1 MKALELYALSYVLN
15 SLWQIPLIFL
25 AAWIASRLAR
35 NSGPRIEHRIW
46 VSALIL
52 ETILPGCPIQPVDA
66 WRWLSGL
73 LFSSAG
79 PHNGEARIV
88 LGPAIANGAGALHF
102 PPFLVAVLL
111 IAYSAVMLYW
121 SGRLAWGLWQT
132 HLILRHSQP
141 ITLQGDLAQSCVRS
155 SRVFKEQ
162 QRSAAR
168 ALEIATSPMISGPV
182 TVGVRRWVLLVP
194 PGFLEGIAP
203 DDLDALIAHEF
214 AHMERRD
221 FAKNVLYGL
230 LSIPASHHPL
240 LWLTRARL
248 AESRELVCDAQ
259 AADVLAGRESYA
271 RSLLRLASMLS
282 ESTTAGALHAVAIFD
297 TNNFE
302 RRIMDLKQ
310 KQVELRGLR
319 RLAVLGLCSTI
330 ALTACVSALALRM
343 DVTDTGNQTPAPKPT
358 KVHVKD
364 LKVLHRE
371 PPVYPPEA
379 KASGNAL
386 IGEVQLEVI
395 IGKTGEPE
403 NIVVKKSL
411 RNDYDQNAI
420 DAVRNWRWEP
430 YRLNGEPVEVGTTVT
445 IVYALKK

>member
-1 MKALELYALSYVLN
+1 MKTLELYALSYVLN
-15 SLWQIPLIFL
+15 SLWQIPLIFI
-25 AAWIASRLAR
+25 AAWIAARLAR
-35 NSGPRIEHRIW
+35 KSGPRIEHRIW

-52 ETILPGCPIQPVDA
+52 EIILPGCPIQPADL
-66 WRWLSGL
+66 WRGLAALLSFG
-73 LFSSAG
+73 AG
-79 PHNGEARIV
+79 RHDGEARIV

-102 PPFLVAVLL
+102 PPFFVAALL
-111 IAYSAVMLYW
+111 IAYSAVLLYV

-132 HLILRHSQP
+132 HLMLRHSQP
-141 ITLQGDLAQSCVRS
+141 VIPQGELALSCLRS
-155 SRVFKEQ
+155 SRVLKAKN
-162 QRSAAR
+162 RSASH

-182 TVGVRRWVLLVP
+182 TVGLRRWVLLVP
-194 PGFLEGIAP
+194 PGFLEGVAP
-203 DDLDALIAHEF
+203 DDLDALLAHEF

-221 FAKNVLYGL
+221 FAKNILYGL

-240 LWLTRARL
+240 LWLTRAHL

-259 AADVLAGRESYA
+259 AADALSGRESYA

-282 ESTTAGALHAVAIFD
+282 ESATTGAMHAVAIFD

-319 RLAVLGLCSTI
+319 RFGILGLCSAI

-343 DVTDTGNQTPAPKPT
+343 DVTDAENQNPAPKPI
-358 KVHVKD
+358 KVNVKD
-364 LKVLHRE
+364 LKILHKE
-371 PPVYPPEA
+371 PPVYPVEA
-379 KASGNAL
+379 KTSGNTL
-386 IGEVQLEVI
+386 NGEVQLEVI
-395 IGKTGEPE
+395 VGKTGEPE
-403 NIVVKKSL
+403 NITVKKSL

-430 YRLNGEPVEVGTTVT
+430 YHLNGEAVNVVTTIT
-445 IVYALKK
+445 IIYSLKK

>member
-1 MKALELYALSYVLN
+1 MKTLELYALSYVLN

-35 NSGPRIEHRIW
+35 KSGPRIEHRIW
-46 VSALIL
+46 VGALIL
-52 ETILPGCPIQPVDA
+52 ETILPGCPIEPLEA

-73 LFSSAG
+73 LFSSSG
-79 PHNGEARIV
+79 PQNGEARIL
-88 LGPAIANGAGALHF
+88 LGPVTANGAGALHF
-102 PPFLVAVLL
+102 PPFLVATLL
-111 IAYSAVMLYW
+111 MAYSGGLLYL

-132 HLILRHSQP
+132 RQMLRHSQP
-141 ITLQGDLAQSCVRS
+141 VPMQGELAQSCVRS
-155 SRVFKEQ
+155 SRVLKKQ
-162 QRSAAR
+162 KRAASHT
-168 ALEIATSPMISGPV
+168 LEIATSPMISGPM
-182 TVGVRRWVLLVP
+182 TVGVRRWVLLTP
-194 PGFLEGIAP
+194 PGFLEGVAP
-203 DDLDALIAHEF
+203 DDLDALLAHEF
-214 AHMERRD
+214 AHMGRRD
-221 FAKNVLYGL
+221 FAKNILYGL

-259 AADVLAGRESYA
+259 AADALAGRESYA
-271 RSLLRLASMLS
+271 RSLLRLASMLC
-282 ESTTAGALHAVAIFD
+282 ESATASALHAVAIFD

-310 KQVELRGLR
+310 KQVEIRGLR
-319 RLAVLGLCSTI
+319 RFAILGLCSTI

-343 DVTDTGNQTPAPKPT
+343 DVTDAGNQNPAPKPT

-364 LKVLHRE
+364 LKILHKE
-371 PPVYPPEA
+371 PPVYPAEA

-386 IGEVQLEVI
+386 NGEVQLEVI
-395 IGKTGEPE
+395 VGRAGEPE

-430 YRLNGEPVEVGTTVT
+430 YHVNGQPADVITTIT
-445 IVYALKK
+445 IVYSLKK

>member
-1 MKALELYALSYVLN
+1 MKALELYALGYVLN

-25 AAWIASRLAR
+25 AAWMASRAAR
-35 NSGPRIEHRIW
+35 KNGPRIEHRIW
-46 VSALIL
+46 VGALIL

-73 LFSSAG
+73 LFSSPG
-79 PHNGEARIV
+79 SHDGEAHIL
-88 LGPAIANGAGALHF
+88 LGPAIANGNGALYF
-102 PPFLVAVLL
+102 PPFLVAALL
-111 IAYSAVMLYW
+111 IAYSAALLYL

-132 HLILRHSQP
+132 HVMLRHSQP
-141 ITLQGDLAQSCVRS
+141 VPLLGELARSCLRS
-155 SRVFKEQ
+155 SRVLKEQ
-162 QRSAAR
+162 KRAASR
-168 ALEIATSPMISGPV
+168 ALEIATSPIISGPV
-182 TVGVRRWVLLVP
+182 TVGLRRSVLLVP
-194 PGFLEGIAP
+194 PGFLEGVAP
-203 DDLDALIAHEF
+203 DDLDALMAHEF

-221 FAKNVLYGL
+221 FAKNILYGL

-240 LWLTRARL
+240 LWFTQARL

-259 AADVLAGRESYA
+259 AADALAGRESYA

-282 ESTTAGALHAVAIFD
+282 KSATAGALHAVAIFD

-302 RRIMDLKQ
+302 RRIMDLRQ
-310 KQVELRGLR
+310 KQVEIRGLR
-319 RLAVLGLCSTI
+319 RLAIVCFCSTI
-330 ALTACVSALALRM
+330 ALTTCVSALALRM

-364 LKVLHRE
+364 LKILHKE
-371 PPVYPPEA
+371 PPVYPQEA

-386 IGEVQLEVI
+386 NGEVQLEVI

-403 NIVVKKSL
+403 NITVKKSL
-411 RNDYDQNAI
+411 RNDYDQSAI

-430 YRLNGEPVEVGTTVT
+430 YHLNGQPVDVVTTIT
-445 IVYALKK
+445 IVYSLSK

>member
-25 AAWIASRLAR
+25 AAWIASRLVR
-35 NSGPRIEHRIW
+35 PSGPRIEHRIW

-52 ETILPGCPIQPVDA
+52 ETILPGCPIEPIDA
-66 WRWLSGL
+66 WRWLCGL
-73 LFSSAG
+73 LFSSSG
-79 PHNGEARIV
+79 PHNGEARIL
-88 LGPAIANGAGALHF
+88 LGPVIADGAGALHF
-102 PPFLVAVLL
+102 PPFLVAALL
-111 IAYSAVMLYW
+111 IAYAAVLLYL

-132 HLILRHSQP
+132 HLMLRHSQP
-141 ITLQGDLAQSCVRS
+141 VPLEGEIAESCLRS
-155 SRVFKEQ
+155 SRVLKEQ
-162 QRSAAR
+162 KRSESHAI
-168 ALEIATSPMISGPV
+168 EIATSPMISGPV
-182 TVGVRRWVLLVP
+182 TVGMRRWVLLVP
-194 PGFLEGIAP
+194 PGFLEGVAA
-203 DDLDALIAHEF
+203 DDLDALLAHEF

-221 FAKNVLYGL
+221 FAKNIFYGL

-259 AADVLAGRESYA
+259 AADALAGRESYA

-282 ESTTAGALHAVAIFD
+282 QSATTGALHAVAIFD
-297 TNNFE
+297 SNNFE

-310 KQVELRGLR
+310 KQVEIRGLR
-319 RLAVLGLCSTI
+319 RFAILGLCSTI

-343 DVTDTGNQTPAPKPT
+343 DVTDAGNQNPAPKPT

-364 LKVLHRE
+364 LKILHRE
-371 PPVYPPEA
+371 PPVYPAEA
-379 KASGNAL
+379 KTSGNAL
-386 IGEVQLEVI
+386 NGEVQLEVI

-430 YRLNGEPVEVGTTVT
+430 YHLNGEPVEVVTTVT
-445 IVYALKK
+445 IVYTLKK

>member
-35 NSGPRIEHRIW
+35 TSGPRIEHRIW
-46 VSALIL
+46 VTALIL
-52 ETILPGCPIQPVDA
+52 ETILPGCPIQPLDLWRQLAA
-66 WRWLSGL
+66 WLPFG
-73 LFSSAG
+73 AG
-79 PHNGEARIV
+79 RHYGEARIV

-102 PPFLVAVLL
+102 PPFFVAAVL
-111 IAYSAVMLYW
+111 IAYSAVLLYL
-121 SGRLAWGLWQT
+121 SGRLAWGLWRT
-132 HLILRHSQP
+132 HLMLRHSEP
-141 ITLQGDLAQSCVRS
+141 VPPQGELAQSCVRS
-155 SRVFKEQ
+155 SRVLTGQK
-162 QRSAAR
+162 RSASYT
-168 ALEIATSPMISGPV
+168 LEIATSPMISGPV
-182 TVGVRRWVLLVP
+182 TAGVRRSVLLVP
-194 PGFLEGIAP
+194 PGFLESVAP
-203 DDLDALIAHEF
+203 DDLDALMAHEF
-214 AHMERRD
+214 AHIERRD
-221 FAKNVLYGL
+221 FAKNILYGL

-259 AADVLAGRESYA
+259 AADALAGRESYA

-302 RRIMDLKQ
+302 RRIMDLQQ

-319 RLAVLGLCSTI
+319 RFAILGVCSAI

-343 DVTDTGNQTPAPKPT
+343 EVTDAGNQNTSPKPT

-364 LKVLHRE
+364 LKILRRE
-371 PPVYPPEA
+371 PPVYPQEA
-379 KASGNAL
+379 KTSGNAL
-386 IGEVQLEVI
+386 NGEVQLEVI
-395 IGKTGEPE
+395 IGKTGEVE
-403 NIVVKKSL
+403 NIRVKKSL
-411 RNDYDQNAI
+411 RDDYDKAAI

-430 YRLNGEPVEVGTTVT
+430 YHLNGDPVDVVTTIT
-445 IVYALKK
+445 IVYSLKK

>member
-1 MKALELYALSYVLN
+1 
-15 SLWQIPLIFL
+15 
-25 AAWIASRLAR
+25 
-35 NSGPRIEHRIW
+35 
-46 VSALIL
+46 
-52 ETILPGCPIQPVDA
+52 
-66 WRWLSGL
+66 
-73 LFSSAG
+73 
-79 PHNGEARIV
+79 
-88 LGPAIANGAGALHF
+88 
-102 PPFLVAVLL
+102 
-111 IAYSAVMLYW
+111 
-121 SGRLAWGLWQT
+121 LAWGLWQT

-259 AADVLAGRESYA
+259 AADLLAGRESYA
-271 RSLLRLASMLS
+271 RSLLRLAAMLS
-282 ESTTAGALHAVAIFD
+282 ESATAGALHAVAIFD

-319 RLAVLGLCSTI
+319 RFAVLGLCSTI
-330 ALTACVSALALRM
+330 AFTACVSALALRM
-343 DVTDTGNQTPAPKPT
+343 DVTDAGNQNPAPKPT

-364 LKVLHRE
+364 LKIVHKE
-371 PPVYPPEA
+371 PPVYPAEA

-386 IGEVQLEVI
+386 NGEVQLEVI

-403 NIVVKKSL
+403 NIHIKKSL
-411 RNDYDQNAI
+411 RNDYDQSAI

-430 YRLNGEPVEVGTTVT
+430 YHLNGEPVEVVTTVT
-445 IVYALKK
+445 IVYTLEK

>member
-35 NSGPRIEHRIW
+35 TSGPRIEHRIW
-46 VSALIL
+46 VGALIF
-52 ETILPGCPIQPVDA
+52 ETILPGCPIQPLDLF
-66 WRWLSGL
+66 RWLAPWLS
-73 LFSSAG
+73 FG
-79 PHNGEARIV
+79 PGRHDGEARIV

-102 PPFLVAVLL
+102 PPFLVATLL
-111 IAYSAVMLYW
+111 IAYSAVLLYL

-132 HLILRHSQP
+132 HLMLRHSQLVP
-141 ITLQGDLAQSCVRS
+141 PQGELAQSCVRS
-155 SRVFKEQ
+155 SRVLNEKN
-162 QRSAAR
+162 RSASH
-168 ALEIATSPMISGPV
+168 ALEIATSAMISGPV

-194 PGFLEGIAP
+194 PEFLEGVAP
-203 DDLDALIAHEF
+203 DDLDALLAHEF

-221 FAKNVLYGL
+221 FAKNILYGL

-259 AADVLAGRESYA
+259 AADALAGRESYA

-282 ESTTAGALHAVAIFD
+282 ESATGGALQAVAIFD

-319 RLAVLGLCSTI
+319 RFAVLGLCSTI

-343 DVTDTGNQTPAPKPT
+343 DVMDAGNQNPAPKPT

-364 LKVLHRE
+364 LKILHKE
-371 PPVYPPEA
+371 PPVYPQEA
-379 KASGNAL
+379 KTPGNAL
-386 IGEVQLEVI
+386 NGEVQLEVI

-403 NIVVKKSL
+403 NIAVKKSL
-411 RNDYDQNAI
+411 RNDYDQSAI

-430 YRLNGEPVEVGTTVT
+430 YHLNGDPVDVVTTIT
-445 IVYALKK
+445 IVYSLKK

>member
-1 MKALELYALSYVLN
+1 MKSLELFALSYLVN
-15 SLWQIPLIFL
+15 SLWQIPLIFM
-25 AAWIASRLAR
+25 AAWIASRVAR
-35 NSGPRIEHRIW
+35 KSGPRIEHRIW

-88 LGPAIANGAGALHF
+88 LGPAIASSAGALHF
-102 PPFLVAVLL
+102 PPFLVVALL
-111 IAYSAVMLYW
+111 IAYSVVLLYL

-132 HLILRHSQP
+132 HLMLRRSLP
-141 ITLQGDLAQSCVRS
+141 VLPQGQLALGCLRS
-155 SRVFKEQ
+155 RRVLKEQ
-162 QRSAAR
+162 GRSALHT
-168 ALEIATSPMISGPV
+168 LEIATSPMISGPV

-194 PGFLEGIAP
+194 PGFLEGVGP
-203 DDLDALIAHEF
+203 DDLDALLAHEF

-221 FAKNVLYGL
+221 FAKNILYGL
-230 LSIPASHHPL
+230 LSIPASYHPL

-248 AESRELVCDAQ
+248 SESRELVCDAQ
-259 AADVLAGRESYA
+259 AAEALAGRESYA

-282 ESTTAGALHAVAIFD
+282 ESVTTGALHAVAIFD

-319 RLAVLGLCSTI
+319 RLAILGLCSTI
-330 ALTACVSALALRM
+330 ALTACVSALAFRM
-343 DVTDTGNQTPAPKPT
+343 DVTEPENQNHPVIPT
-358 KVHVKD
+358 SVNVKD
-364 LKVLHRE
+364 LKIVHKE
-371 PPVYPPEA
+371 PPVYPAEA
-379 KASGNAL
+379 KASGDTKNGSVVL
-386 IGEVQLEVI
+386 DVI
-395 IGKTGEPE
+395 VGKTGEVE
-403 NIVVKKSL
+403 NIRVKKSL
-411 RNDYDQNAI
+411 REDYDKAAI

-430 YRLNGEPVEVGTTVT
+430 FRPNGEPVEVKTTVT
-445 IVYALKK
+445 IVYSLKK

>member
-15 SLWQIPLIFL
+15 SLWQIPLIFM
-25 AAWIASRLAR
+25 AAWIASHVAR
-35 NSGPRIEHRIW
+35 KSGPRIEHRIW
-46 VSALIL
+46 VTALIL
-52 ETILPGCPIQPVDA
+52 ETILPGCPIRPLDL
-66 WRWLSGL
+66 WRQLAALLSFGV
-73 LFSSAG
+73 G
-79 PHNGEARIV
+79 RHNGEARIV
-88 LGPAIANGAGALHF
+88 LGPAIANSAGFQF
-102 PPFLVAVLL
+102 PPLLVTALL
-111 IAYSAVMLYW
+111 IAYSAVLLYV

-132 HLILRHSQP
+132 HLMLRHSQP
-141 ITLQGDLAQSCVRS
+141 VPLQGELAVNCSRS
-155 SRVFKEQ
+155 SRVLKAGN
-162 QRSAAR
+162 RSACR
-168 ALEIATSPMISGPV
+168 ALEIAASPMTSGPV

-194 PGFLEGIAP
+194 PGFLEGVAP
-203 DDLDALIAHEF
+203 DDLDALLAHEF

-221 FAKNVLYGL
+221 FAKNIIYGL

-259 AADVLAGRESYA
+259 AADALAGRESYA

-282 ESTTAGALHAVAIFD
+282 ESVTAGALHAVAIFD

-310 KQVELRGLR
+310 KQVEIGGIR
-319 RLAVLGLCSTI
+319 RFAVLGLCSAI

-343 DVTDTGNQTPAPKPT
+343 DVTDAGNQNPAPKPI

-364 LKVLHRE
+364 LKILHKE
-371 PPVYPPEA
+371 PPVYPAEA
-379 KASGNAL
+379 KVSGNAL
-386 IGEVQLEVI
+386 NGEVQLDVI

-411 RNDYDQNAI
+411 RNDYDKSAI

-430 YRLNGEPVEVGTTVT
+430 YHLNGDPVEVLTTVT
-445 IVYALKK
+445 IVYTLKE

>member
-1 MKALELYALSYVLN
+1 MKALELYTLGYLLN

-25 AAWIASRLAR
+25 AAWIGSRLAR
-35 NSGPRIEHRIW
+35 KSGPRIEHRIW
-46 VSALIL
+46 VGALIL
-52 ETILPGCPIQPVDA
+52 EAILPGCPIQPVDA

-88 LGPAIANGAGALHF
+88 LGPAIANDAGALHF
-102 PPFLVAVLL
+102 PPILVAVLL
-111 IAYSAVMLYW
+111 IAYSAVLVYLF
-121 SGRLAWGLWQT
+121 GRLAWGLWQT

-141 ITLQGDLAQSCVRS
+141 ITLQGELAQSCVRS
-155 SRVFKEQ
+155 SQVLKEQ
-162 QRSAAR
+162 QRSAAH
-168 ALEIATSPMISGPV
+168 ALEIATSSMISGPV

-194 PGFLEGIAP
+194 PGFLEGVAL

-214 AHMERRD
+214 AHMERGD
-221 FAKNVLYGL
+221 FAKNVFYGL

-240 LWLTRARL
+240 MWLTRARL

-259 AADVLAGRESYA
+259 AADALAGRERYA

-282 ESTTAGALHAVAIFD
+282 ESATVGAMHAVAIFD

-319 RLAVLGLCSTI
+319 RFAVLGLCSTI

-343 DVTDTGNQTPAPKPT
+343 DVTEGENQNPASKT
-358 KVHVKD
+358 LRVQAKD
-364 LKVLHRE
+364 IKILHKQ
-371 PPVYPPEA
+371 PPVYPAEA
-379 KASGNAL
+379 KTSGNA
-386 IGEVQLEVI
+386 INGEVLLEVI

-403 NIVVKKSL
+403 NIHVKKSL
-411 RNDYDQNAI
+411 RQDYDQSAI

-430 YRLNGEPVEVGTTVT
+430 YHLNGEPVEVVTTIT
-445 IVYALKK
+445 IVYTLKK

>member
-1 MKALELYALSYVLN
+1 MKALELYMLSYVLN

-25 AAWIASRLAR
+25 AAWIASRLTR
-35 NSGPRIEHRIW
+35 PSGPRIEHRIW

-73 LFSSAG
+73 LFSSAD

-88 LGPAIANGAGALHF
+88 LGAAIANGVGAVHF
-102 PPFLVAVLL
+102 PPFLVAVFL
-111 IAYSAVMLYW
+111 IAYSAVLLYV

-141 ITLQGDLAQSCVRS
+141 ITLQDELARSCARS
-155 SRVFKEQ
+155 SRVLKEQ
-162 QRSAAR
+162 QRSAAH
-168 ALEIATSPMISGPV
+168 AIEIATSPMISGPV
-182 TVGVRRWVLLVP
+182 TVGVSRWVLLVP
-194 PGFLEGIAP
+194 PGFLEGVAA
-203 DDLDALIAHEF
+203 DDLDALLAHEF

-221 FAKNVLYGL
+221 FAKNIFYGL
-230 LSIPASHHPL
+230 LSIPASYHPL

-259 AADVLAGRESYA
+259 AADALAGRESYA

-282 ESTTAGALHAVAIFD
+282 DSTSTGALHAVAIFD

-302 RRIMDLKQ
+302 RRIMDLKK

-319 RLAVLGLCSTI
+319 RFAILGLCSTI

-343 DVTDTGNQTPAPKPT
+343 DVTDAGNQNPAPKPT
-358 KVHVKD
+358 KMHVKD

-379 KASGNAL
+379 KTSGNA
-386 IGEVQLEVI
+386 INGEVQLEVI

-403 NIVVKKSL
+403 NIAVKKSL
-411 RNDYDQNAI
+411 REDYDQSAI

-430 YRLNGEPVEVGTTVT
+430 YHLNGDPVEVVTTVT
-445 IVYALKK
+445 IVYTLKK

>member
-1 MKALELYALSYVLN
+1 
-15 SLWQIPLIFL
+15 LIFL

-35 NSGPRIEHRIW
+35 NSGPRLEHRIW

-52 ETILPGCPIQPVDA
+52 ETILPGCAIQPVDA

-73 LFSSAG
+73 LLSSTA
-79 PHNGEARIV
+79 PHTGEARIV
-88 LGPAIANGAGALHF
+88 LGPAVANGAGALHF

-111 IAYSAVMLYW
+111 MAYSAVLLYW

-141 ITLQGDLAQSCVRS
+141 IALEDELAQSCVRS
-155 SRVFKEQ
+155 SRVFKERQ
-162 QRSAAR
+162 QSESH
-168 ALEIATSPMISGPV
+168 ALEIAASSMISGPV
-182 TVGVRRWVLLVP
+182 TVGLRRWVLLVP
-194 PGFLEGIAP
+194 PGFLEGVAP
-203 DDLDALIAHEF
+203 DDLDALLAHEF
-214 AHMERRD
+214 AHMQRRD

-259 AADVLAGRESYA
+259 AADALAGRESYA
-271 RSLLRLASMLS
+271 RSLLRLASILS
-282 ESTTAGALHAVAIFD
+282 QSATTRALHAVAIFD

-310 KQVELRGLR
+310 KQVQLRGLR
-319 RLAVLGLCSTI
+319 RFAVLGLCSTI

-343 DVTDTGNQTPAPKPT
+343 DVADAGNQNPAPKPI

-364 LKVLHRE
+364 LKIVHKE
-371 PPVYPPEA
+371 PPVYPAEA

-386 IGEVQLEVI
+386 NGEVQLEVI

-403 NIVVKKSL
+403 NIHIKKSL
-411 RNDYDQNAI
+411 RNDYDQSAI

-430 YRLNGEPVEVGTTVT
+430 YHLNGEPVEVVTTVT
-445 IVYALKK
+445 IVYTLEK